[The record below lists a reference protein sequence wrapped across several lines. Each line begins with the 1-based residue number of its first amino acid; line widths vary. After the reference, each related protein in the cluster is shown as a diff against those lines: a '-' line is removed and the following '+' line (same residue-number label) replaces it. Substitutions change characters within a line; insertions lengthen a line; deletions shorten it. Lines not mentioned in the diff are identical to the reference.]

1 MRLGIV
7 ALSALLLLSGCSD
20 DGGSGGSDGAEERGA
35 GSPAGAVDT
44 RAIELPAEL
53 AGLRDR
59 SDVIEDE
66 AGAERAETDRANAER
81 SVALTKEWYDRA
93 YDGAGFGMRTYADD
107 ELELAPTVIAVRAPA
122 PGLTSGPVVDPE
134 VLGIEAGP
142 SVPRHVESDGVE
154 CVEFSSVTVPAG
166 QEADPDSVV
175 TGLCS
180 ATDGTNTVFVHGITG
195 GRAGQERA
203 MELARAALDA
213 ID

>member
-1 MRLGIV
+1 MKLGIV
-7 ALSALLLLSGCSD
+7 VLSAVLLLSGCSD
-20 DGGSGGSDGAEERGA
+20 NGGSDGDEGRGG
-35 GSPAGAVDT
+35 GSPGGAVDT
-44 RAIELPAEL
+44 RAVELPAEL

-59 SDVIEDE
+59 SDVIEDQ
-66 AGAERAETDRANAER
+66 AGAERAETDRENAER
-81 SVALTKEWYDRA
+81 SVALTKQWYDRA

-107 ELELAPTVIAVRAPA
+107 ELELVPTVIAVRAPA
-122 PGLTSGPVVDPE
+122 PGLTSGPVADPE

-154 CVEFSSVTVPAG
+154 CVEFSTVTVPAG
-166 QEADPDSVV
+166 QEVDPDRVV

-195 GRAGQERA
+195 GREGQERA
-203 MELARAALDA
+203 MELARAALEA